1 MSVLTQQPVRVDN
14 IRGGTKFPGLDIE
27 DLVIA
32 RALAESSAAE
42 MRGADIGSNTL
53 AFFPGRKAQGLNGRL
68 GEGLADESRR
78 PNGLVVM
85 NCLLP
90 ILARAGMYSSVAV
103 EGETYGT
110 HTLGYDYFANV
121 TLAVLKRMGLY
132 AFCEMPRAGFGR
144 ESAGVVTLDVEP
156 SAVEPISWMDRGRQ
170 RSLAGVVATAGVP
183 DAIGSRG
190 VAHLKALAKN
200 AGMTISASH
209 QRVSG
214 GPGAYVTVWCAYD
227 KGMGGGAAM
236 GSRGVRIEALA
247 QTAFEETY
255 QWMSSS
261 GTIDPYLADQI
272 LLPAIVAGGDS
283 AFRVSKLTRRFV
295 TSVWVVK
302 QFVPIH
308 ITVKGSENGPGEVT
322 VRKG

>member
-1 MSVLTQQPVRVDN
+1 
-14 IRGGTKFPGLDIE
+14 
-27 DLVIA
+27 
-32 RALAESSAAE
+32 
-42 MRGADIGSNTL
+42 
-53 AFFPGRKAQGLNGRL
+53 
-68 GEGLADESRR
+68 
-78 PNGLVVM
+78 
-85 NCLLP
+85 
-90 ILARAGMYSSVAV
+90 
-103 EGETYGT
+103 
-110 HTLGYDYFANV
+110 
-121 TLAVLKRMGLY
+121 
-132 AFCEMPRAGFGR
+132 
-144 ESAGVVTLDVEP
+144 
-156 SAVEPISWMDRGRQ
+156 MDRGRQ

-200 AGMTISASH
+200 SGMTISASH

-214 GPGAYVTVWCAYD
+214 GPGAYVTVWCAYER
-227 KGMGGGAAM
+227 GMGGGAAM

-283 AFRVSKLTRRFV
+283 AFRVSKLTRRFI

-308 ITVKGSENGPGEVT
+308 ITVKGAENGPGEVT
-322 VRKG
+322 VRMA